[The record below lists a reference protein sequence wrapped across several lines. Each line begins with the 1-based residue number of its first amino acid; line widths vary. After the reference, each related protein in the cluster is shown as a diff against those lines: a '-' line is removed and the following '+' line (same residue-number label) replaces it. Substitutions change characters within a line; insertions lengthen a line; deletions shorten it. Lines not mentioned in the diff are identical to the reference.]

1 MQRLLPLAERAAE
14 LLKTRGET
22 IAVAESSTA
31 GLISAALVAIPGASA
46 YFVGGGVIYTAAAQ
60 RGLLDIPR
68 EQLRGIRASTEPYAR
83 LGALTIR
90 TRLAT
95 TWGIAETGATGP
107 SGNPYGDAA
116 GHSCIAISGPVERVH
131 HARNGTQRPRRQHV
145 GFFGG
150 RAATAHRVP
159 DRRTQVT
166 CGGGI
171 RHIGRSNPHERSC
184 CRRFSPN

>member
-14 LLKTRGET
+14 LLKARGET

-31 GLISAALVAIPGASA
+31 GLISAALVAVPGASA
-46 YFVGGGVIYTAAAQ
+46 YFVGGGVIYTAVAQ
-60 RGLLDIPR
+60 RSLLDIPR

-83 LGALTIR
+83 IGAQTIR

-116 GHSCIAISGPVERVH
+116 GHSCIAVDGPL
-131 HARNGTQRPRRQHV
+131 QRSITLETH
-145 GFFGG
+145 
-150 RAATAHRVP
+150 
-159 DRRTQVT
+159 
-166 CGGGI
+166 
-171 RHIGRSNPHERSC
+171 RSNRVDNMWA
-184 CRRFSPN
+184 FSEAALQLLIDCLTARG

>member
-31 GLISAALVAIPGASA
+31 GLISAGLVAIPGASA
-46 YFVGGGVIYTAAAQ
+46 YFVGGGIIYTAAAQ

-68 EQLRGIRASTEPYAR
+68 EQLRGVRASTEPYAR

-116 GHSCIAISGPVERVH
+116 GHSCIAISGPVERSITLETGCNDRVDNMW
-131 HARNGTQRPRRQHV
+131 AFSEAALRLLIECLTRP
-145 GFFGG
+145 
-150 RAATAHRVP
+150 T
-159 DRRTQVT
+159 
-166 CGGGI
+166 
-171 RHIGRSNPHERSC
+171 
-184 CRRFSPN
+184 

>member
-14 LLKTRGET
+14 LLKARGET

-46 YFVGGGVIYTAAAQ
+46 YFVGGGVIYTAVAQ
-60 RGLLDIPR
+60 RSLLDIPR

-83 LGALTIR
+83 LGAQTIR
-90 TRLAT
+90 TKLAT

-116 GHSCIAISGPVERVH
+116 GHSCIAVDGPV
-131 HARNGTQRPRRQHV
+131 QRS
-145 GFFGG
+145 
-150 RAATAHRVP
+150 
-159 DRRTQVT
+159 VT
-166 CGGGI
+166 LET
-171 RHIGRSNPHERSC
+171 GRSDRVENMWA
-184 CRRFSPN
+184 FSEAALQLLIDCLTRPS